1 MTVSY
6 RRWDADDRVSDE
18 WHVVLTRAR
27 RDGVAFTVTDGH
39 RTFAEQQQ
47 RFDVF
52 LRVGRPRAARPSPSA
67 PHIRTGQPDH
77 ALDVDSLDGGAGRL
91 AAWLRRQGA
100 RAHFPVPGE
109 PWHVEVPREDLVR
122 LAARFADPLAA
133 YPARERRWI
142 RAYDRLRRGAHAST
156 PAARERRERLRRLMT
171 RRRKAIWRAAERTG
185 WDRFDRRARYRS
197 LHARTRQEAS

>member
-67 PHIRTGQPDH
+67 PHIRTGRPDH

-100 RAHFPVPGE
+100 ARTSRCRASPGTSRC
-109 PWHVEVPREDLVR
+109 PGRTSCASR
-122 LAARFADPLAA
+122 
-133 YPARERRWI
+133 PASPTRSPPT
-142 RAYDRLRRGAHAST
+142 RRGSGAGSGPTTGCDAAPMPRPRPPAS
-156 PAARERRERLRRLMT
+156 
-171 RRRKAIWRAAERTG
+171 G
-185 WDRFDRRARYRS
+185 
-197 LHARTRQEAS
+197 ASACAGS